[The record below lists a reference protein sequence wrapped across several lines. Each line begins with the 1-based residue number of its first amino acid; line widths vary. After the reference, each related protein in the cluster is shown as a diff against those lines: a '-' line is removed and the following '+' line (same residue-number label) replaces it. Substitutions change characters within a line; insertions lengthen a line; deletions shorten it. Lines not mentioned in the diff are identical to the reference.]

1 MRIQATVNN
10 TTRVYEDTDA
20 VFGLLRMTHKNVD
33 KASKCYNR
41 IQKGETVKLHY
52 QGANVY
58 LRKIG
63 D

>member
-20 VFGLLRMTHKNVD
+20 VFGLLRMTKKDVD
-33 KASKCYNR
+33 KASKCYSR
-41 IQKGETVKLHY
+41 IKKGEIVKLRY
-52 QGANVY
+52 MGSSVY

>member
-20 VFGLLRMTHKNVD
+20 VFGLLRMTKKD
-33 KASKCYNR
+33 IGKASRCYTR
-41 IQKGETVKLHY
+41 IKKGETMKLRY
-52 QGANVY
+52 MGSSIY

>member
-20 VFGLLRMTHKNVD
+20 VFGLLRMTHKDVD
-33 KASKCYNR
+33 KASKCYSR
-41 IQKGETVKLHY
+41 IKKGETVKLRY
-52 QGANVY
+52 MGSSVY